1 MSCRDKPYSVYDDQ
15 EEGWLFESLRE
26 LKHVAVSPQS
36 SPHPINGFTP
46 VNKTPKMDMSHS
58 ITPVSN
64 GPIELPQVMIGIV
77 QQSVYCDDWC
87 TVMIGVL

>member
-1 MSCRDKPYSVYDDQ
+1 MYEDQ

-26 LKHVAVSPQS
+26 LKQVAVSPQS

-46 VNKTPKMDMSHS
+46 VNKTLKMDVSQS

-64 GPIELPQVMIGIV
+64 GPIELPQVKIGIV
-77 QQSVYCDDWC
+77 
-87 TVMIGVL
+87 